1 MLKNIFVLLST
12 FLLFTAC
19 QQEQEVANN
28 VAVPVKVF
36 TVKPDL
42 ISQFLRL
49 TGSVEA
55 ENDAVIYAKVS
66 EKIVKIYKQVG
77 QKVKK
82 DEVIAEQYN
91 EILKQTLEMA
101 KAGLKSAESQFAL
114 AKQNYDRMKKLYEQK
129 AVSPQQFDQ
138 TESQMQTAEAGLDQ
152 ARSQL
157 KQAEENYENSFIK
170 APFDGV
176 VAAINFEEN
185 QMVSAGQPAAQVVNS
200 KSMKAKL
207 SVTGVDANKVKLG
220 QPVEIEFPSIQNKIY
235 SGKVVRINEAFNP
248 VTNSLEIEV
257 RILNPDDRIKS
268 GLFGKFNLELNRKE
282 NVNVVPEVAVQQQTE
297 VIINKKTGVQE
308 PVRKYFVF
316 KIVDGKAKLSEV
328 EVGITSNGRIE
339 VTKGLE
345 QNDQVIIVGQ
355 NIVKD
360 GNSVKIIE

>member
-248 VTNSLEIEV
+248 VTNSLEI
-257 RILNPDDRIKS
+257 
-268 GLFGKFNLELNRKE
+268 NRKE
-282 NVNVVPEVAVQQQTE
+282 NVNVVPEIAVQQQTE

-345 QNDQVIIVGQ
+345 QNDQVVIVGQ

>member
-1 MLKNIFVLLST
+1 
-12 FLLFTAC
+12 
-19 QQEQEVANN
+19 
-28 VAVPVKVF
+28 
-36 TVKPDL
+36 
-42 ISQFLRL
+42 
-49 TGSVEA
+49 
-55 ENDAVIYAKVS
+55 
-66 EKIVKIYKQVG
+66 
-77 QKVKK
+77 
-82 DEVIAEQYN
+82 
-91 EILKQTLEMA
+91 
-101 KAGLKSAESQFAL
+101 
-114 AKQNYDRMKKLYEQK
+114 
-129 AVSPQQFDQ
+129 
-138 TESQMQTAEAGLDQ
+138 
-152 ARSQL
+152 
-157 KQAEENYENSFIK
+157 
-170 APFDGV
+170 
-176 VAAINFEEN
+176 
-185 QMVSAGQPAAQVVNS
+185 
-200 KSMKAKL
+200 MKAKL

-282 NVNVVPEVAVQQQTE
+282 NVNVVPEIAVQQQTE

-345 QNDQVIIVGQ
+345 QNDQVVIVGQ